1 MITDNDKPF
10 PVDRILS
17 RALNTETG
25 KKFLNDFKGGLSK
38 VVIFGSIAFA
48 IFLVSKFNSW
58 LSRNKDFDNGR
69 EG

>member
-1 MITDNDKPF
+1 MDNDKPS

-25 KKFLNDFKGGLSK
+25 KQFLNEFKGVLHK
-38 VVIFGSIAFA
+38 VLIFGSMAFTVYLIA
-48 IFLVSKFNSW
+48 KFNSW
-58 LSRNKDFDNGR
+58 ISRNKDFDNGR